1 MSLFLLKKITN
12 VVLTI
17 IRNQENYE
25 KSSSSQYEEISKIFN
40 TNNNLY

>member
-1 MSLFLLKKITN
+1 MSLFLSKKFEN

-17 IRNQENYE
+17 IKNQEYYE